1 MEVTLRK
8 DSVITLMSS
17 GKTESMK
24 TVYLTKSKTQE
35 EGIVII
41 TDLEFVMPIAVPIS
55 LNHHNLYLEMLK
67 SYHTELCGEWKLVG
81 LAKELAELQADVE
94 KLEESQKGS
103 VDLIE
108 KKKTLISL
116 KESQLQSKKR
126 DYLVLDKFAKLLR
139 DTALNT
145 AMMRDSS
152 IRMNYIRK
160 HIPPSFFVISDMCQ
174 FELPVE
180 AGLRKKFPSD
190 KFVLWKVKFNNH
202 EVMRHF
208 LGKFRSLMKIKE
220 PMEKY
225 NEEIDETEL
234 VTVVKEYPIAI
245 LTNCLANA
253 SVYQPRENNH
263 QDYIMRQT
271 YQFEHQDHFFM
282 WKVTNFVPLEGGG
295 VKFYPM
301 STQAEQNSII
311 LPGMDHLKRSLFQR
325 VIGKN
330 LLSNTI
336 HFSFP
341 PEEKLF
347 LVREKDCREKVVSL
361 DTTTPVVERVSCEGK
376 IKVTKPP
383 PPVVNRNS
391 TKKRTFYSLSGSDD
405 TKKPMKQQSLSF
417 SFVTEKKPK
426 LS

>member
-8 DSVITLMSS
+8 DSVITLMSP
-17 GKTESMK
+17 GKAESMK
-24 TVYLTKSKTQE
+24 TVYLTKSKTQ

-67 SYHTELCGEWKLVG
+67 SYHKELCGVWRLVG
-81 LAKELAELQADVE
+81 LAKELAELQTDVK
-94 KLEESQKGS
+94 KLEECEKGA

-108 KKKTLISL
+108 KKKALISL

-126 DYLVLDKFAKLLR
+126 DYLVLDKFSKLLR

-145 AMMRDSS
+145 VMLKDSS
-152 IRMNYIRK
+152 IRMNYMRR
-160 HIPPSFFVISDMCQ
+160 HIPSNFFVISDMCQ

-190 KFVLWKVKFNNH
+190 RFTLWKVKFDNH

-208 LGKFRSLMKIKE
+208 LGKFRSLVKIKE

-263 QDYIMRQT
+263 QDYIMKQT
-271 YQFEHQDHFFM
+271 YQFEHQEHFFM
-282 WKVTNFVPLEGGG
+282 WRVANFVPLEGRG

-311 LPGMDHLKRSLFQR
+311 LPGMDHLTKSLFQR

-341 PEEKLF
+341 LEEKLF

-361 DTTTPVVERVSCEGK
+361 DTTTPVVERAPCEGK

-383 PPVVNRNS
+383 PPLVNRNS

-405 TKKPMKQQSLSF
+405 AKKPMKQQSLSF
-417 SFVTEKKPK
+417 PLEKKTK